1 MMNTIM
7 SEKEYQHFL
16 MDRLVDAGYV
26 VRQANTDYDEALAM
40 DRELVFQFLEQTQPK
55 SLATLQK
62 IYKKDTEKMIL
73 ETLNRELT
81 KPKGGLLS
89 VLKNGIVMNGVKL
102 TLMYAKPATSFN
114 PDLLRKY
121 KENIFS
127 VMEEVVISDHERID
141 LVIFING
148 LAVISFE
155 LKCNPAGQTYED
167 AIRQYKTSRDSK
179 NRLFL
184 FKAGCFVNF
193 AMDLREVYM
202 TTKLAGTSTF
212 FLPFNQ
218 GSGTGIDA
226 GAGNPVYDDG
236 RLSVSYMWDDI
247 LQKDRLS
254 ELIHRFLFI
263 ERTERKEGRTGRIRI
278 IERLIFPRYHQLDVI
293 EKLLHDVYL
302 HGSSRNYLIQH
313 SAGSGKTNSISWLA
327 HRLTSLH
334 DETEKII
341 FDTVLIVT
349 DRVVVDRQLQQ
360 AVQGIDHKSGL
371 IRVMDEDCTSAD
383 LAEALQGNVKIIATT
398 IQKFPYIVEAVQ
410 KLQDRTFA
418 VIIDEAHS
426 STAGK
431 DMAAVTMALG
441 SGEASEKDGE
451 DAIIDIIRRHGKQ
464 PNVSVFAFTATPKAT
479 TLQLFGTKNDAGQYE
494 PFHVY
499 SMKQAIE
506 EGFILDVLQNYI
518 EYKMFYQINKKIAD
532 DPAMKT
538 DDAKRQIARFISL
551 HDTTISQRVEIM
563 VEHFRSAV
571 MAQLGGR
578 AKGMIVTSSRA
589 EAVKY
594 KLAIDDYV
602 KHQGYDHIHAV
613 VAFSGKVTLP
623 HDETEYTEPSLN
635 GFSYAKLP
643 DQFNTNAYNL
653 LIVANKY
660 QTGFDQPK
668 LCAMYVLKKLQ
679 GVAAVQTLSRLNR
692 VALPY
697 DKQTVVLDFMNTCDD
712 MVESFAPYYK
722 ATILSASVNPDDIYE
737 LEAYLDEYGV
747 LDEADIEA
755 FADIY
760 HRPDLSQEDKQR
772 LIALIGKTIQA
783 LKKKYD
789 LKERREF
796 AANVKKFIRFYEFLL
811 QGTCFTDVELHKKYE
826 FLLYVSA
833 ELHIGRDTSI
843 NLEGKLEANR
853 IIQKKIKETNKPHV
867 VKTESVRYGSVRP
880 VSITDIEKEKLSHII
895 EAINQ
900 AMGKEFDMDEATK
913 AILQLKDRML
923 QSEDLKIRA
932 RSNREDEFALRM
944 YKVADDIMSDAV
956 DEHPEIYSLLLDYDD
971 WKKQVLSG
979 FVPELYQALRK

>member
-1 MMNTIM
+1 MNTIM
-7 SEKEYQHFL
+7 SEKEYQHFM

-26 VRQANTDYDEALAM
+26 VRHANTDYDEAFAM

-55 SLATLQK
+55 SMATLQK
-62 IYKKDTEKMIL
+62 IYQEDTEKIII

-81 KPKGGLLS
+81 KPKGGLLD
-89 VLKNGIVMNGVKL
+89 VLKNGIILNGVKL
-102 TLMYAKPATSFN
+102 TMMYAKPATSFN
-114 PDLLRKY
+114 PELLQKY
-121 KENIFS
+121 KKNIFS

-167 AIRQYKTSRDSK
+167 AIRQYKTSRDGK

-184 FKAGCFVNF
+184 FKAGCLVNF

-212 FLPFNQ
+212 FLPFNM

-236 RLSVSYMWDDI
+236 RFSVSYMWDDI

-254 ELIHRFLFI
+254 ELIHRFIFI
-263 ERTERKEGRTGRIRI
+263 ERTERKEGRTGRIRVT
-278 IERLIFPRYHQLDVI
+278 ERLIFPRYHQLDVI

-302 HGSSRNYLIQH
+302 HRSSRNYLIQH

-334 DETEKII
+334 DEGEKII

-410 KLQDRTFA
+410 KLQERTFA

-441 SGEASEKDGE
+441 SGEESEKDGE

-479 TLQLFGTKNDAGQYE
+479 TLQLFGTKNEAGQYE

-551 HDTTISQRVEIM
+551 HDTTIAQRVEIM
-563 VEHFRSAV
+563 VEHFRTAV
-571 MAQLGGR
+571 MKQLGGH
-578 AKGMIVTSSRA
+578 AKGMIVTASRA

-594 KLAIDDYV
+594 KLAMDDYF
-602 KHQGYDHIHAV
+602 KRHGYDDMGSL

-623 HDETEYTEPSLN
+623 HDDKEYTEPSLN
-635 GFSYAKLP
+635 GFSYGKLP
-643 DQFNTNAYNL
+643 DQFNTNTYNL

-668 LCAMYVLKKLQ
+668 LCAMYVLKKLR
-679 GVAAVQTLSRLNR
+679 GVPAVQTLSRLNR

-697 DKQTVVLDFMNTCDD
+697 DKQTIVLDFANTCDD
-712 MVESFAPYYK
+712 MIQSFAPYYK
-722 ATILSASVNPDDIYE
+722 TTILSASVNPDDIYE
-737 LEAYLDEYGV
+737 LEAYLDAYGV
-747 LDEADIEA
+747 MNEADIET

-760 HRPDLSQEDKQR
+760 HSPDLSQEDKQR

-783 LKKKYD
+783 LKQRYD
-789 LKERREF
+789 VKERREF

-833 ELHIGRDTSI
+833 ELHIGRDTTI

-853 IIQKKIKETNKPHV
+853 IIQKKIKETTKPQM
-867 VKTESVRYGSVRP
+867 VKTTTVAYGPVRP
-880 VSITDIEKEKLSHII
+880 VSITEREKEKLSHII

-900 AMGKEFDMDEATK
+900 AMGKEFDIDDATQ
-913 AILQLKDRML
+913 AILQLKDMML